1 VAADERRH
9 SIEHLA
15 KYISIRDLIDCVKKD
30 LPAEAPIP
38 SESTVLFSFSPK
50 NSYIKTARLYKSR
63 VPLQFKVQTRQ
74 LRVSHMDEHY
84 CAAQFK
90 YLRCYAQKHKTESNL
105 LCIDDK
111 AKIDF
116 GEPGQAIASGVRGR
130 KSIVPVSSQLSALDH
145 DMQSLGSIIPSVCLK
160 VAIPEEQDGSFYRG
174 EVSVT
179 FKDSIFQ
186 PSNPRRHAADIESML
201 ISENPESDVKPILLL
216 FSDGG
221 PDHRVTYHSV
231 KLSLIVLFKKLD
243 LDLLVAGRTS
253 PGHSWLNPCE
263 RIMSLINLS
272 LQNVSLTRSECSSG
286 MEQVLRVCNSMA
298 DVRKK
303 AEKVDGLKDD
313 WMQAVNPIVDILE
326 DRMKRLALKD
336 EPFICP
342 KSAANEHVDEFENLV
357 RFIDETIVK
366 GKYQKKDV
374 ASKPGIKI
382 KTNKHNFNKMNHK
395 NTCMYQ
401 CKEFEF

>member
-1 VAADERRH
+1 MT
-9 SIEHLA
+9 
-15 KYISIRDLIDCVKKD
+15 
-30 LPAEAPIP
+30 EAPIP
-38 SESTVLFSFSPK
+38 SESTVLFSF
-50 NSYIKTARLYKSR
+50 IKTARLYKSR

-111 AKIDF
+111 VKIDF

-145 DMQSLGSIIPSVCLK
+145 DMQSLGYITPSVCLK

-186 PSNPRRHAADIESML
+186 PSNPWRHATEIESML
-201 ISENPESDVKPILLL
+201 KSESPESDVKPILLL

-243 LDLLVAGRTS
+243 LDLLVAGRTA

-263 RIMSLINLS
+263 RIMSLINLG
-272 LQNVSLTRSECSSG
+272 LQNVSLTPSECSSD

-303 AEKVDGLKDD
+303 AEKVHGLKDD
-313 WMQAVNPIVDILE
+313 
-326 DRMKRLALKD
+326 
-336 EPFICP
+336 
-342 KSAANEHVDEFENLV
+342 
-357 RFIDETIVK
+357 
-366 GKYQKKDV
+366 
-374 ASKPGIKI
+374 
-382 KTNKHNFNKMNHK
+382 
-395 NTCMYQ
+395 
-401 CKEFEF
+401 